1 MDNLNADFHIHSKYS
16 HDSLMEPRKIVK
28 RAKKVGL
35 SCIAITDH
43 NTISG
48 ALEAKQYEK
57 EYDITVIVGT
67 EILTDIGD
75 LIGLHLSEEIRSRKW
90 EEVIEEIH
98 EQGGLAVLPHPYRS
112 HMEIDAV
119 AKKVDYIEVWNARS
133 SEGENQKALQ
143 LGTIKPSHHLR
154 GSDAH
159 LYREIGNVNIRLDLH
174 SWQLKEIISQ
184 VYASK
189 ADIILSQIV
198 SHVKT
203 GDYERLIKDGF
214 CHIKYKL

>member
-16 HDSLMEPRKIVK
+16 HDSIMEPRKIVK

-43 NTISG
+43 NTICG

-67 EILTDIGD
+67 EISTDIGD
-75 LIGLHLSEEIRSRKW
+75 LIGLHVGEEIRSRQW
-90 EEVIEEIH
+90 EDVIEEIR

-112 HMEIDAV
+112 HKEIDAV
-119 AKKVDYIEVWNARS
+119 AKEVDFIEVWNSRS
-133 SEGENQKALQ
+133 SEEENLKAMQ
-143 LGTIKPSHHLR
+143 LGKIQPSHHLR

-159 LYREIGNVNIRLDLH
+159 LYREIGNVNIQIDLH
-174 SWQLKEIISQ
+174 YWQLQEIVSQ

-189 ADIILSQIV
+189 TDIILSQII
-198 SHVKT
+198 SYVKR
-203 GDYERLIKDGF
+203 GDYERLVKDGLF
-214 CHIKYKL
+214 YLCKK